1 MWALQGT
8 LNFTRYYFKHAYN
21 RKFVVGQHHKAIAE
35 ALDSVLDGET
45 TRLIINMPPRYGKAI
60 DIHTP
65 MLTTDGWKEA
75 KKINI
80 GDCLFG
86 DDGKPTKVVGKYP
99 QGETANYKVTLSDGS
114 SLVTCGQHLWA
125 AKTRDDV
132 KYKKGWRVVNTE
144 RIMEKVVCRD
154 GHLNWHIPTARPIEM
169 PERELPID
177 PYLLGCWLGDGST
190 YKAEFTSM
198 DKEVVDAFAAQYK
211 ITVRTHQNSGK
222 ALTYGICDGFVAKLR
237 EIGVLRDKHIP
248 ECYMLASEGQR
259 LALLQGLMDTDGT
272 CNRKNHQTSYCST
285 KERLRHDVRTL
296 AESLGMAVV
305 ENGYNLFIKSDV
317 CPFTLPRHIERWEP
331 AGNRHHTKRFIES
344 IEPCGSGETV
354 CFEVDNESHLYLAG
368 RDLIVTHNTE
378 LAVKHFLAMGF
389 AVNPRSRFIHLS
401 YSDDLV
407 RDNSKGVQAIL
418 NMPQYQR
425 FFPNVKPST
434 TNSRKWFTPDGGGLY
449 AVSSAGQ
456 VTGFGAGLVDREDDE
471 LGNTVED
478 LDKVAAA
485 GDEFGGAIVIDDP
498 LKPDDALSDNMRE
511 KVNQKFET
519 TIRNRVNSRRTPII
533 IIMQRLH
540 EHDLCGYLMET
551 EPDEWKVISL
561 PVLYTDDK
569 GEERALWPFKHTV
582 EELHKLR
589 DINPFVFETQYMQNP
604 KPLEGL
610 MYSQG
615 FRTYSVIPQS
625 RHRVVKACCDSADT
639 GADYLCDIIYVE
651 TETAN
656 YVLDVLFTKKPV
668 EYTVPKNAERYTKY
682 KVQRALIES
691 NNGGRIFAL
700 DVEKECR
707 MMGNNT
713 TRFTSFTQTGNKQVR
728 IFSHSAEVQNLTF
741 FPEGWEKLWPE
752 FARSILGFLKEGRNE
767 HDDSCFVAG
776 TKVATIFG
784 DKPIEKIVPGDM
796 VITPFGVRKVLA
808 SGCTGEKEVVTM
820 FGLTATPNHHVYDNK
835 SFIELVCCEESGLS
849 RYSLKEQIRWRYKKL
864 LCSKELNT
872 DSWGRG
878 NITLVSRKAMRDGGM
893 PKDFMWRFGK
903 MLTECQFRKAVA
915 FTTKMATLTI
925 TTLAIWSVYRAT
937 NICRY
942 MHERI
947 CREKNTGKTYVEIST
962 EQERKQMNGTEVK
975 REEHGTAN
983 IQNIRLG
990 CTKRLSARIV
1000 ASISSLFSKTQ
1011 CSAATN
1017 AVSNIEQRSINMS
1030 ECASSAEK
1038 SSTMASVT
1046 LEQKIDNFAA
1056 YHAAQHT
1063 TTSIANVYNIKV
1075 DKDGCFYANGILVSN
1090 CDCLTMTVE
1099 HRDISSKENEIA
1111 LRNVL
1116 RR

>member
-1 MWALQGT
+1 MRTLKRTIDYTTDDLTKMWALQGT

-45 TRLIINMPPRYGKAI
+45 TRLIINLPPRYGK
-60 DIHTP
+60 
-65 MLTTDGWKEA
+65 
-75 KKINI
+75 
-80 GDCLFG
+80 
-86 DDGKPTKVVGKYP
+86 
-99 QGETANYKVTLSDGS
+99 
-114 SLVTCGQHLWA
+114 
-125 AKTRDDV
+125 
-132 KYKKGWRVVNTE
+132 
-144 RIMEKVVCRD
+144 
-154 GHLNWHIPTARPIEM
+154 
-169 PERELPID
+169 
-177 PYLLGCWLGDGST
+177 
-190 YKAEFTSM
+190 
-198 DKEVVDAFAAQYK
+198 
-211 ITVRTHQNSGK
+211 
-222 ALTYGICDGFVAKLR
+222 
-237 EIGVLRDKHIP
+237 
-248 ECYMLASEGQR
+248 
-259 LALLQGLMDTDGT
+259 
-272 CNRKNHQTSYCST
+272 
-285 KERLRHDVRTL
+285 
-296 AESLGMAVV
+296 
-305 ENGYNLFIKSDV
+305 
-317 CPFTLPRHIERWEP
+317 
-331 AGNRHHTKRFIES
+331 
-344 IEPCGSGETV
+344 
-354 CFEVDNESHLYLAG
+354 
-368 RDLIVTHNTE
+368 TE

-434 TNSRKWFTPDGGGLY
+434 TNSRKWFTPYGGGLY

-551 EPDEWKVISL
+551 EPEEWKVISL
-561 PVLYTDDK
+561 PVLSIDEK
-569 GEERALWPFKHTV
+569 GEEKALWPFKHTV

-639 GADYLCDIIYVE
+639 GADFLCDIIYVE

-713 TRFTSFTQTGNKQVR
+713 TRFTSFTQSGNKQVR

-767 HDDSCFVAG
+767 HDDG
-776 TKVATIFG
+776 
-784 DKPIEKIVPGDM
+784 P
-796 VITPFGVRKVLA
+796 
-808 SGCTGEKEVVTM
+808 
-820 FGLTATPNHHVYDNK
+820 
-835 SFIELVCCEESGLS
+835 
-849 RYSLKEQIRWRYKKL
+849 
-864 LCSKELNT
+864 
-872 DSWGRG
+872 
-878 NITLVSRKAMRDGGM
+878 
-893 PKDFMWRFGK
+893 
-903 MLTECQFRKAVA
+903 
-915 FTTKMATLTI
+915 
-925 TTLAIWSVYRAT
+925 
-937 NICRY
+937 
-942 MHERI
+942 
-947 CREKNTGKTYVEIST
+947 
-962 EQERKQMNGTEVK
+962 
-975 REEHGTAN
+975 
-983 IQNIRLG
+983 
-990 CTKRLSARIV
+990 
-1000 ASISSLFSKTQ
+1000 
-1011 CSAATN
+1011 
-1017 AVSNIEQRSINMS
+1017 
-1030 ECASSAEK
+1030 
-1038 SSTMASVT
+1038 
-1046 LEQKIDNFAA
+1046 
-1056 YHAAQHT
+1056 
-1063 TTSIANVYNIKV
+1063 
-1075 DKDGCFYANGILVSN
+1075 
-1090 CDCLTMTVE
+1090 DCLTMTVE
-1099 HRDISSKENEIA
+1099 HRDISSKENEVA
-1111 LRNVL
+1111 LRNVI